1 MIEVPVYK
9 RSGEKAQSIMV
20 DESALGGFVRRR
32 LLREAVLMYEANR
45 RQGTKHIKSK
55 SEKAGTGKKLFRQ
68 KHTGRAR
75 VGMPRAPHRRGGG
88 RAWSIDPKDWSY
100 DINYKA
106 RKKALQASVL
116 GKARDGELLV
126 VEELEFARPKT
137 REMASFLSSL
147 GVEDSCLLVTESYD
161 ENVLKSARNL
171 PHLEVRELR
180 DLNAYDV
187 LRHRHLVM
195 TRKAAEKFLGV

>member
-9 RSGEKAQSIMV
+9 RSGEKAQSIKL

-32 LLREAVLMYEANR
+32 LLRQAVLMYEANR
-45 RQGTKHIKSK
+45 RQGTKHVKSK
-55 SEKAGTGKKLFRQ
+55 SEKAGTGGKLFRQ

-100 DINYKA
+100 DINRKA
-106 RKKALQASVL
+106 RRKALQASVL

-126 VEELEFARPKT
+126 VEELEFPRPRT
-137 REMASFLSSL
+137 REMVSFLSSL
-147 GVEDSCLLVTESYD
+147 GVENSCLLVTEAYD
-161 ENVLKSARNL
+161 ENILKSARNI
-171 PHLEVRELR
+171 PSLEVCELR
-180 DLNAYDV
+180 ELNAYDV

-195 TRKAAEKFLGV
+195 TRKAAENFLGV